1 MRGGLERWKR
11 GVDSQGVRQALAY
24 AFQGSC
30 DSHVRTVSG
39 VDALAG
45 YSDAAAEGVT
55 RFTVE
60 AGLITTDLLDDAQ
73 LRRWVDGRDPHTDER
88 RGRDLR
94 SPEADLLLDGTINA
108 PKSYSIAAVINP
120 DLASEFE
127 GLQDRLRDRIVTL
140 WQRELNAR
148 RGAGGRVREGLARVE
163 VVELRHR
170 RSRALDPHI
179 HRHLWLNVKVQGV
192 DGKWSNV
199 DSRVAMKFHTVI
211 NAEGD
216 LAARTDPRWIAALA
230 RHGFSLDAQGEIA
243 ELAHAVR
250 PLSRRSNQIER
261 NRAVLLAQWRED
273 HIGQDPTPEVLQRID
288 RRAWATGRPNKP
300 GDLVEADWER
310 LIRDEL
316 EEIDPHLF
324 AGRPAVRP
332 AVSSD
337 VSLDLGLL
345 AARAVVEADA
355 RSAPYGGRFSR
366 LDIRAAATRALA
378 SSGVVG
384 ERIALQATL
393 DEVIAHALT
402 HTVDLIP
409 EEPDRPDHIKGFMAS
424 TTALLKLEIAA
435 RFDALTR
442 AGDPV
447 EPAVIAEISAD
458 VLPEGVNLD
467 GRQVAAASAI
477 AGTDRLVSVTGP
489 AGAGKTTMLRVAN
502 SALARRGARMFVV
515 APTKKAAS
523 VAGREIGTHAASLHS
538 LLADHGWRWTHDIA
552 GAPVWSRLSVG
563 DIDPTSGNVFTGPRR
578 YPLTP
583 GDRVVVDEAGMVDL
597 HTANALAALAA
608 ETGAGVAMVGDHL
621 QAMPVGHSGA
631 MACLTRRA
639 TAVVE
644 LTAVHR
650 FRDPDYAALTLR
662 MREPAS
668 EDAALTVAAD
678 LDDRGLIHRVA
689 DHAEAR
695 EAMVDAYFRWMGAG
709 KRVALVTSTNDEA
722 DAINNAIQQQRLD
735 RGALHVGRVAVG
747 QGEQRILEGDIVQ
760 TRRND
765 TTTGVENR
773 ALWTVQLI
781 ERGGVR
787 LGSVHDAGDVRVVS
801 HDYLAEHVH
810 LAYASTVHGIQG
822 ETTDASIVGPGVNAS
837 GLYVGMT
844 RGREHNVAITI
855 ARTPVAARQA
865 IAETMLRGTVEVTIE
880 DGARAARVE
889 LGRAAREPTGAP
901 EGIATDRIPPLDHA
915 SARPWGMAPDLDR
928 VAEAITA
935 TLTARQSSQD
945 VLVAWL
951 ATTRRALLERASA
964 LAAAESSH
972 HGTGRGPSAND
983 GSDPAWE
990 AVAALIK
997 TRTAESDVLEHEREH
1012 FQAQLD
1018 QVHVERGLR
1027 GSMSSEHRAAED
1039 RLRQHP
1045 QLASS
1050 PPAIPGRGPSR

>member
-30 DSHVRTVSG
+30 DSHVRTASG

-60 AGLITTDLLDDAQ
+60 AGLISTDMLDDAQ
-73 LRRWVDGRDPHTDER
+73 LRRWVDGRDPHTGER

-108 PKSYSIAAVINP
+108 PKSYSIAALINP

-127 GLQDRLRDRIVTL
+127 GLQDRLRDRIITI

-148 RGAGGRVREGLARVE
+148 RGAGGRVREALARVE

-170 RSRALDPHI
+170 RSRALDPHL

-192 DGKWSNV
+192 DGRWSNV
-199 DSRVAMKFHTVI
+199 DSRVAMKCHTVI

-230 RHGFSLDAQGEIA
+230 RHGLTLDADGEIA

-273 HIGQDPTPEVLQRID
+273 HTGQDPTPEVLQRID

-316 EEIDPHLF
+316 EQIDPHLF
-324 AGRPAVRP
+324 AGRSTLQP

-337 VSLDLGLL
+337 VPPDLGLL

-366 LDIRAAATRALA
+366 LDIRAGATRALA

-393 DEVIAHALT
+393 DEVVAHALT

-447 EPAVIAEISAD
+447 DPAAIAEIAAD
-458 VLPEGVNLD
+458 ALPEGVDLD
-467 GRQVAAASAI
+467 ERQVAAASAI
-477 AGTDRLVSVTGP
+477 AGTDRLVSITGP

-523 VAGREIGTHAASLHS
+523 VAGREIGTHAASLHA
-538 LLADHGWRWTHDIA
+538 LLADHGWRWGRDQA
-552 GAPVWSRLSVG
+552 GAEVWERL
-563 DIDPTSGNVFTGPRR
+563 R
-578 YPLTP
+578 P
-583 GDRVVVDEAGMVDL
+583 GDADPRTGVVFDGARQFLIQSGDRIVVDEAGMVDL
-597 HTANALAALAA
+597 HTARALAIVAA
-608 ETGAGVAMVGDHL
+608 ETGAGLALVGDHL

-631 MACLTRRA
+631 MASLTRRSTA
-639 TAVVE
+639 TVE

-650 FRDPDYAALTLR
+650 FRDPAYAALTLR
-662 MREPAS
+662 MREPGS
-668 EDAALTVAAD
+668 QDAAAAVAAE
-678 LDDRGLIHRVA
+678 LGERGQIRPVTDQA
-689 DHAEAR
+689 QAR
-695 EAMVDAYFRWMGAG
+695 EVMVEAYFRWSTEHG
-709 KRVALVTSTNDEA
+709 RVALVTGTNEEA
-722 DAINNAIQQQRLD
+722 DAINDAIQQRRLESGQLSLT
-735 RGALHVGRVAVG
+735 RVGLG
-747 QGEQRILEGDIVQ
+747 QGEQRLLEGDIVQ

-765 TTTGVENR
+765 RHTDVQNR
-773 ALWTVQLI
+773 ALWRLRSITPT
-781 ERGGVR
+781 GVE
-787 LGSVHDAGDVRVVS
+787 LVSVSDSAEVRTVS
-801 HDYLAEHVH
+801 HEYAAEHVH
-810 LAYASTVHGIQG
+810 LAYASTIHGIQG
-822 ETTDASIVGPGVNAS
+822 ETTDASIVGPGMDAA

-844 RGREHNVAITI
+844 RGRTHNEAIAI
-855 ARTPVAARQA
+855 ARTDTAARDA
-865 IAETMLRGTVEVTIE
+865 IAESMLRGIPEVSI
-880 DGARAARVE
+880 DDSIRAARTE
-889 LGRAAREPTGAP
+889 LGRAARNLPADTATAP
-901 EGIATDRIPPLDHA
+901 AAWHDRVR
-915 SARPWGMAPDLDR
+915 RPFGHVVDIDRAGTVQRVREKEMRERLERINDWMHTTKRTLLDLDAR
-928 VAEAITA
+928 ISSRTSAARGRTFGVGDEAQPVESRRRLAERYA
-935 TLTARQSSQD
+935 ARIDEHGQ
-945 VLVAWL
+945 L
-951 ATTRRALLERASA
+951 ANEYRALSRVTDDIDAERA
-964 LAAAESSH
+964 
-972 HGTGRGPSAND
+972 
-983 GSDPAWE
+983 
-990 AVAALIK
+990 V
-997 TRTAESDVLEHEREH
+997 RTA
-1012 FQAQLD
+1012 LD
-1018 QVHVERGLR
+1018 TRA
-1027 GSMSSEHRAAED
+1027 RAAED
-1039 RLRQHP
+1039 RARVNLAETAGPVPVVRSAEGLR
-1045 QLASS
+1045 
-1050 PPAIPGRGPSR
+1050 R